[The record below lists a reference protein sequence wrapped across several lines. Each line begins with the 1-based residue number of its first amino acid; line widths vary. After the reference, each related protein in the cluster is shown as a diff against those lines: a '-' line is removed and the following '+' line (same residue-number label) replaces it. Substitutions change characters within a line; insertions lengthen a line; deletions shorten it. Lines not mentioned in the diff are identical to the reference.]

1 MKPILYISGPFSH
14 EDTLH
19 GIEQNILTASKYA
32 LEAWKNGFYCI
43 CPHKNTSGFQHCD
56 LPYETWIEGDLAF
69 IDRMQANKGDCLLM
83 LDGWDKSKG
92 AVKER
97 DFALEKGLKIYYV
110 CTGIPKTN

>member
-1 MKPILYISGPFSH
+1 
-14 EDTLH
+14 
-19 GIEQNILTASKYA
+19 
-32 LEAWKNGFYCI
+32 
-43 CPHKNTSGFQHCD
+43 
-56 LPYETWIEGDLAF
+56 
-69 IDRMQANKGDCLLM
+69 M